1 MHTDINEI
9 PICEASISCDN
20 LLCDSNGKPP
30 SPAIVLHVRNSHQD
44 GWIKYGRTE
53 IIERSSNPQFLCTF
67 QFRHGDTLNSNTRLR
82 LTAFDVRE
90 KISKTAVPIGYAEI
104 QLGQIQETTR
114 IRIPFELNCVTTGFV
129 TITSWAAEDEKK
141 LIKSPIRKLEQKT
154 LGHRRT
160 QSLPPKLGIK
170 LFVPPQL
177 KLNQVLVNPT
187 VSRPDSTIFEGC
199 LLIFFFF
206 FKFC

>member
-1 MHTDINEI
+1 MFFRRFSSTDITEI

-30 SPAIVLHVRNSHQD
+30 SSAVVVHVRNSYQD
-44 GWIKYGRTE
+44 SWIKYGRTE
-53 IIERSSNPQFLCTF
+53 IVDRSSNPQYFCTF
-67 QFRHGDTLNSNTRLR
+67 QFRHGDGLNANTKLR

-90 KISKTAVPIGYAEI
+90 KISKTAVPIGYAEM
-104 QLGQIQETTR
+104 QLAQIQETTR
-114 IRIPFELNCVTTGFV
+114 IRIPFELNCATTGFV

-141 LIKSPIRKLEQKT
+141 VVNSPARRLEQKN

-177 KLNQVLVNPT
+177 KLNQILVNPT
-187 VSRPDSTIFEGC
+187 VR
-199 LLIFFFF
+199 L
-206 FKFC
+206 

>member
-1 MHTDINEI
+1 M
-9 PICEASISCDN
+9 
-20 LLCDSNGKPP
+20 
-30 SPAIVLHVRNSHQD
+30 
-44 GWIKYGRTE
+44 
-53 IIERSSNPQFLCTF
+53 CTF
-67 QFRHGDTLNSNTRLR
+67 QLRTSDGLNSNTKLR

-90 KISKTAVPIGYAEI
+90 KFSKTAVPVGYAEV
-104 QLGQIQETTR
+104 QLAQIQETTR

-141 LIKSPIRKLEQKT
+141 IVNSPAKRLEQKS

-177 KLNQVLVNPT
+177 KLNQILVNPT
-187 VSRPDSTIFEGC
+187 VSS
-199 LLIFFFF
+199 
-206 FKFC
+206 

>member
-1 MHTDINEI
+1 M
-9 PICEASISCDN
+9 
-20 LLCDSNGKPP
+20 
-30 SPAIVLHVRNSHQD
+30 
-44 GWIKYGRTE
+44 
-53 IIERSSNPQFLCTF
+53 CTF
-67 QFRHGDTLNSNTRLR
+67 QLRHGDGLNSTTKLR

-90 KISKTAVPIGYAEI
+90 KFSKTAVPIGYTEI
-104 QLGQIQETTR
+104 LLAQIQETTR
-114 IRIPFELNCVTTGFV
+114 IRIPFELNCGTTGFV

-141 LIKSPIRKLEQKT
+141 AANSPVKRLEQKN

-187 VSRPDSTIFEGC
+187 VSIV
-199 LLIFFFF
+199 LL
-206 FKFC
+206 